1 MEMLEIMHAYNEYER
16 KSNNNFSGEM
26 IVSPEIV
33 KLVSGEFY
41 GSYIAFFDFDC
52 SQVDKYIENEIQFF
66 SNEESSFEWKVYGT
80 DFPSNIV
87 SALLRYSFVR
97 AETES
102 LMVQDLMATSVATLH
117 HGFVEVK
124 DEQGIRDA
132 IAVQKE
138 VWGGDFEWHYRYL
151 LKMKTESPESISI
164 YVVYVDEKPVASAW
178 ITFTPDSPFA
188 GIWGGSTI
196 KEYRGRGFYTLL
208 LEKRI
213 SEAKLRGRKYI
224 FIEASD
230 MSKPIVEKNGFS
242 IVTHVTGYH
251 WNFKAGST

>member
-1 MEMLEIMHAYNEYER
+1 MDMLEIIRAYNEYER
-16 KSNNNFSGEM
+16 KNNNPFSGEM
-26 IVSPEIV
+26 IFTPELVKFVSNET
-33 KLVSGEFY
+33 Y
-41 GSYIAFFDFDC
+41 GSYISFFNFDPLNT
-52 SQVDKYIENEIQFF
+52 DEYIEKEIQYFNDTG
-66 SNEESSFEWKVYGT
+66 SNFEWKIYGT
-80 DFPSNIV
+80 DSPSNLA
-87 SALLRYSFVR
+87 SELLRYGFVQ

-102 LMVQDLMATSVATLH
+102 LMVLDLAAVSIATPH
-117 HGFVEVK
+117 HGFVEVN

-151 LKMKTESPESISI
+151 LKLKAESPESISI
-164 YVVYVDEKPVASAW
+164 YVVYVDGKPVTSAW

-196 KEYRGRGFYTLL
+196 KEYRGQGFYTLL

-213 SEAKLRGRKYI
+213 SEAKLRGKKYL

-230 MSKPIVEKNGFS
+230 MSKPIVEKHGFN
-242 IVTHVTGYH
+242 IVTKATGYH
-251 WNFKAGST
+251 WDFEGK